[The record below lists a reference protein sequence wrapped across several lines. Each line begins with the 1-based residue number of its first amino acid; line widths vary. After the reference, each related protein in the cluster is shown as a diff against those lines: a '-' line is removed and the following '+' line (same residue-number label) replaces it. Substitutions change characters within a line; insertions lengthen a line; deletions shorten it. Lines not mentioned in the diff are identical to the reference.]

1 MSPVTPPVF
10 LVEHD
15 RLREAGAV
23 LLDGAEG
30 RHAARVRRI
39 TVGELVELTDGV
51 GTVASCQVLEAR
63 PDALLLQVLDRR
75 SAPPPTPRLVVVQ
88 ALPKGDRGERAVE
101 VMTEVGVDEIVP
113 WSASRCVTQWRG
125 ERGERAAQRWRAI
138 GREAAKQSR
147 RAHLPVISDV
157 VGTAQVVARLR
168 AAALAVA
175 FHEHAVEPVADL
187 PVPSGGEVVAVI
199 GPEGG
204 LTDAELADFVA
215 AGARVVR
222 LGPTVLRTST
232 AGVVAATALLSRT
245 PRW

>member
-1 MSPVTPPVF
+1 MTGVTPPVF
-10 LVEHD
+10 LAEPD
-15 RLREAGAV
+15 RLSGSGPV

-39 TVGELVELTDGV
+39 TVGERVELTDGA
-51 GTVASCQVLEAR
+51 GTVASCRVLEAR
-63 PDALLLQVLDRR
+63 RDALLLEVLERR

-101 VMTEVGVDEIVP
+101 ALTEVGVDEIVP

-125 ERGERAAQRWRAI
+125 ERGDRAADRWRAI

-147 RAHLPVISDV
+147 RTHLPLIADLA
-157 VGTAQVVARLR
+157 GTSEVVARLR
-168 AAALAVA
+168 SATLAVA
-175 FHEHAVEPVADL
+175 FHEHADGPVAAL
-187 PVPSGGEVVAVI
+187 PVPAGGEMVAVI

-204 LTDAELADFVA
+204 LTDEELAAFVA
-215 AGARVVR
+215 AGALLTR

-232 AGVVAATALLSRT
+232 AGVVAAAALLSRS